1 MNESRNTAF
10 EFSRDWVPTS
20 PPSPSVVYDACGIGI
35 GAVALSNCVIPNKEE
50 EEEEEEEEEGE
61 ASELECIG
69 CYSLPAIISVHG
81 LVIITAAS
89 PR

>member
-35 GAVALSNCVIPNKEE
+35 GAVALSDCVIPNKEE
-50 EEEEEEEEEGE
+50 EEEE